1 MCSLLDHYLIATSSP
16 SPSPSPST
24 SPLEWVTL
32 GIASLGLFVA
42 ALSLGWQIIEWTLS
56 GSRVK
61 ATIGHALSVGG
72 PTGGARL
79 LSVTASNVG
88 RARAS
93 VTSWAVMLPD
103 KRTIVPAAQPGMW
116 QGPDVPR
123 GLDVGDG
130 ATWYVLLDPM
140 VQARR
145 DAGYTTETDVR
156 ATVVL
161 GIGKRVTSRK
171 GIRI

>member
-1 MCSLLDHYLIATSSP
+1 M
-16 SPSPSPST
+16 
-24 SPLEWVTL
+24 EWVTF

-42 ALSLGWQIIEWTLS
+42 ALSLGWQIIAWTLS

-61 ATIGHALSVGG
+61 ATIGFALSVGG
-72 PTGGARL
+72 PTHGAQM

-103 KRTIVPAAQPGMW
+103 KRTIVPAVQPGMW
-116 QGPDVPR
+116 QGPDVPI

-130 ATWYVLLDPM
+130 ATWYAFLEPM

-145 DAGYTTETDVR
+145 NAGYATETNVR
-156 ATVVL
+156 GTVVL
-161 GIGKRVTSRK
+161 GTGKRVTSEK

>member
-1 MCSLLDHYLIATSSP
+1 MRSTTLLGHFLILTSDP
-16 SPSPSPST
+16 SP

-42 ALSLGWQIIEWTLS
+42 ALSLGWQIVAWTLS
-56 GSRVK
+56 GSRVE
-61 ATIGHALSVGG
+61 ATIGLALSVGG
-72 PTGGARL
+72 PTHSEQL
-79 LSVTASNVG
+79 LSVTASNIG

-103 KRTIVPAAQPGMW
+103 KRTIVPAVQPGMW
-116 QGPDVPR
+116 QGPDVPM

-130 ATWYVLLDPM
+130 ATWYVLRDPM
-140 VQARR
+140 LEARR
-145 DAGYTTETDVR
+145 EAGYTTETNVR

-161 GIGKRVTSRK
+161 GTGKRVTSRK